1 MTKARDLSAFPNQ
14 AFSPTALLV
23 VTHNVTGLKY
33 FCKTAKLDKI
43 QYYKGSGTYWKR
55 HRKIHGSDI
64 SVGVLGVYYE
74 KERCTEAALKF
85 SKDNNIVDSNEW
97 ANLIEENGLD
107 GQGLGKNHVL
117 YGKPSKCLG
126 QKRPQTSAKLKGE
139 LNPMWGKVSPM
150 RGIAKPKG
158 KDSPLYGRK
167 RPEGS
172 GKPSKSVMRDDGKTY
187 KSISE
192 AAKDVKGHGTTISSC
207 CLGKS
212 KTAYGFKWSYIND

>member
-1 MTKARDLSAFPNQ
+1 MTKARDLSQTPN
-14 AFSPTALLV
+14 ASFSPTALLV
-23 VTHNVTGLKY
+23 MTHNVTGLKY
-33 FCKTAKLDKI
+33 FCKTSQLDKL
-43 QYYKGSGTYWKR
+43 QYYKGSGIYWKR

-64 SVGVLGVYYE
+64 YVGVLGLYYD

-85 SKDNNIVDSNEW
+85 SKENNIVESDEW

-117 YGKPSKCLG
+117 YGKPSKCIG

-150 RGIAKPKG
+150 RGKKNIGASLAHK
-158 KDSPLYGRK
+158 GRK
-167 RPEGS
+167 RPEGG
-172 GKPSKSVMRDDGKTY
+172 GKPSKPVMRDDGKTY

-192 AAKDVKGHGTTISSC
+192 AAKDVNGHITSISSC
-207 CLGKS
+207 CLGKA